1 MTEPGMTTL
10 MPVFSLISHHG
21 DRVPLL
27 VRLIRRSTRT
37 PEDFVIDT
45 LIRPYVNAEAN
56 LLFEQ
61 GVQHEGHAQNVLVEV
76 DANER
81 LTRRLIARFRRI
93 Q

>member
-1 MTEPGMTTL
+1 MLCNSGDCPRSPRAGV
-10 MPVFSLISHHG
+10 VFF
-21 DRVPLL
+21 R
-27 VRLIRRSTRT
+27 RLRSTRI

-45 LIRPYVNAEAN
+45 LIRPYVNAEAY

-93 Q
+93 E